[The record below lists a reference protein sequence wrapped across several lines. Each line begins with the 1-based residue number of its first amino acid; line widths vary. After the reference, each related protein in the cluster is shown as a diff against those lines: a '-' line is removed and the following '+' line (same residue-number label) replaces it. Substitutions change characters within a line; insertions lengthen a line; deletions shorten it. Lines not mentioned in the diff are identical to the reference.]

1 MNINKIKRQWPM
13 LCNDTLAMI
22 DSMNTWDAYQCGLI
36 TNEEREAIVDDF
48 VCEITVA
55 LESKSYVTAED
66 LHLTPKSEIVKRFR
80 KGRGQAKPDTGCE

>member
-22 DSMNTWDAYQCGLI
+22 DSMNIWEAYQCGLI
-36 TNEEREAIVDDF
+36 TKEEREAIVDDF

-55 LESKSYVTAED
+55 LESKSYVR
-66 LHLTPKSEIVKRFR
+66 V
-80 KGRGQAKPDTGCE
+80 C

>member
-1 MNINKIKRQWPM
+1 MNINKIKRQWPV

-22 DSMNTWDAYQCGLI
+22 DRMNTWEAYQCGLI
-36 TNEEREAIVDDF
+36 RKEEREAIVDDF

>member
-1 MNINKIKRQWPM
+1 MNINKIKRQWPV
-13 LCNDTLAMI
+13 LCTDTLAMI
-22 DSMNTWDAYQCGLI
+22 DRMNTWEAYQCGLI

-80 KGRGQAKPDTGCE
+80 KGQGQTKPDTGCE